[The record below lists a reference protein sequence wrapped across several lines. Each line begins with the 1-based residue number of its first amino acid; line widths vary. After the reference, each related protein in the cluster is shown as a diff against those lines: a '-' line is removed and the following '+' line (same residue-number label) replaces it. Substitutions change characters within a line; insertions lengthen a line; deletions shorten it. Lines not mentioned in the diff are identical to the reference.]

1 MDVAINVRARKNPYT
16 CALSYLFTEPCPYPY
31 KIHQTSRPA
40 NSSPLFLATSPV
52 ECPPLS
58 ESHCLTTQAPPPFPL
73 PSLTLL
79 LQAAPRWPYFLWK
92 SSQFHG
98 THALVHSVWQHFS
111 YKVTYC
117 LIHIVLASFPVAAI
131 KYPRQELREERFYF
145 AHNSKLQPIV
155 VGKSRQQEPEVHPQS
170 RAARAGFLMLS

>member
-16 CALSYLFTEPCPYPY
+16 CALSYLFTEPFPYPY

-58 ESHCLTTQAPPPFPL
+58 ESH
-73 PSLTLL
+73 
-79 LQAAPRWPYFLWK
+79 
-92 SSQFHG
+92 
-98 THALVHSVWQHFS
+98 
-111 YKVTYC
+111 C

-145 AHNSKLQPIV
+145 AHNSKLQPII
-155 VGKSRQQEPEVHPQS
+155 VGKSRQQEPEVHP
-170 RAARAGFLMLS
+170 